1 MIDPALATS
10 LAGGVDTIVAV
21 ATPPGRGALAIVR
34 MSGAHAMEIASRHLL
49 PWPLEPRTAT
59 LCAVHNGDDERLLDH
74 AVVTTFI
81 APASFT
87 GEDSVEICTHGG
99 LVVPGSVVAAL
110 ISSGA
115 REALPGEFTRRAV
128 LTGKLDI
135 VQAEAIG
142 DLIDAGSLAMQQAAL
157 HQLGGALS
165 ARIQQL
171 REDLL
176 GLESLIAYDIDFPE
190 EDDGPISPMRV
201 QQSIDSLRATL
212 EMLLATVPAGE
223 LIREGAL
230 VVIAGEPNVGKS
242 SLFNALAGKTRAI
255 VTDVPGTTRDAIEV
269 LLDTGSW
276 PIRLVDTAG
285 LRESD
290 EAVEKLG
297 IEVSG
302 QYLAAAHLVLA
313 CGDSGDSIEKTVTA
327 VRDLAS
333 SSIIPVQTKADL
345 NAGSNAAR
353 PRGVVR
359 TSAMTGEGLDFLQ
372 DAIDSALARDYSG
385 PIAEMPMLT
394 RARHIR
400 AIKEAH
406 QELVSFEGLWRRK
419 TLPATVAAVH
429 LRAAASALEEMIGA
443 ISAEDVLDRVFSSFC
458 VGK

>member
-10 LAGGVDTIVAV
+10 LAGGDDTIVAV

-34 MSGAHAMEIASRHLL
+34 MSGPHAMEIASRHLI

-59 LCAVHNGDDERLLDH
+59 LCAVHNGDDDHLLDR
-74 AVVTTFI
+74 AVVTTFV

-99 LVVPGSVVAAL
+99 LVVPASIVAAL

-128 LTGKLDI
+128 LGGKLDI
-135 VQAEAIG
+135 VQAEAVG
-142 DLIDAGSLAMQQAAL
+142 DLINAGSAAMQQAAL
-157 HQLGGALS
+157 HQLSGALS
-165 ARIQQL
+165 SRVQQL
-171 REDLL
+171 REGLL

-190 EDDGPISPMRV
+190 EDDGPISSMAV
-201 QQSIDSLRATL
+201 QQSIDSLRTTL

-230 VVIAGEPNVGKS
+230 VVIAGDPNVGKS
-242 SLFNALAGKTRAI
+242 SLFNALTGKARAI

-269 LLDTGSW
+269 RLDTGAW

-285 LRESD
+285 IRQS
-290 EAVEKLG
+290 VEVVERLG

-313 CGDSGDSIEKTVTA
+313 CGDSNHSVEKAVTS
-327 VRDLAS
+327 VRGLTS
-333 SSIIPVQTKADL
+333 SPIIPVRTKADL
-345 NAGSNAAR
+345 TVGPDTVKLR
-353 PRGVVR
+353 DVVR
-359 TSAMTGEGLDFLQ
+359 TSAMTGEGLSLLQ
-372 DAIDSALARDYSG
+372 EAIGSALARDYGG
-385 PIAEMPMLT
+385 PIAEVPMLT

-400 AIKEAH
+400 AIRDAH
-406 QELVSFEGLWRRK
+406 GELVSFEDLWKRK

-443 ISAEDVLDRVFSSFC
+443 ISADDVLDRVFSSFC